1 MFYPLPRK
9 IQLAANTSNW
19 SIESTQS
26 ILLMVGLNE
35 LEKSP
40 DWANQPL
47 ADHLELLSKRA
58 QALEI
63 PVIFI
68 DASQLQQTMLQLGQ
82 RLSSNSKAQV
92 VMAGDLSPL
101 FKQVMQLVLSITD
114 YVAIVNDAILAANL
128 EHHIQWV
135 EKISSD
141 HIKHLN
147 TQSLM
152 RLWSLSAPSEYI
164 LSDKGILLAIA
175 EQVGRHP
182 MEIHPEI
189 DLRNYGLDQSAVDY
203 LVELWR
209 ANGATLSAEELMRAP
224 TLQHIMQLLKP

>member
-9 IQLAANTSNW
+9 IQLAASTSNW
-19 SIESTQS
+19 SIESTHS

-35 LEKSP
+35 LENAP
-40 DWANQPL
+40 DWMNQPL

-63 PVIFI
+63 PVMMIQS
-68 DASQLQQTMLQLGQ
+68 SQLQQNMLQLGQ
-82 RLSSNSKAQV
+82 QLSSNTQAQV
-92 VMAGDLSPL
+92 IMAGNLSPL

-114 YVAIVNDAILAANL
+114 YVAVVNDAILAGSL
-128 EHHIQWV
+128 EQHIQWI
-135 EKISSD
+135 EKISFDSIQ
-141 HIKHLN
+141 HIN
-147 TQSLM
+147 TQTLM
-152 RLWSLSAPSEYI
+152 RLWSLSAPSSQV
-164 LSDKGILLAIA
+164 LSDKGILLAVA

-189 DLRNYGLDQSAVDY
+189 DLRNYGLDAVGVNY

-209 ANGATLSAEELMRAP
+209 ANGASLSAEELMQTP
-224 TLQHIMQLLKP
+224 TLQHIMQLLKH

>member
-9 IQLAANTSNW
+9 IQLAPSTSNW
-19 SIESTQS
+19 SIESTHS

-35 LEKSP
+35 LENAP
-40 DWANQPL
+40 DWMNQPL

-63 PVIFI
+63 PVMMIQS
-68 DASQLQQTMLQLGQ
+68 SQLQQVMLQLGQ
-82 RLSSNSKAQV
+82 QLSSNTQAQV
-92 VMAGDLSPL
+92 IIAGNLSPL

-114 YVAIVNDAILAANL
+114 YVAVVNDAILAGSL
-128 EHHIQWV
+128 EQHIQWI
-135 EKISSD
+135 EKISFDSIQ
-141 HIKHLN
+141 HIN
-147 TQSLM
+147 TQTLM
-152 RLWSLSAPSEYI
+152 RLWSLSAPSAQV
-164 LSDKGILLAIA
+164 LSDKGILLAVA

-189 DLRNYGLDQSAVDY
+189 DLRNYGLDAVGVNY

-209 ANGATLSAEELMRAP
+209 ANGASLSAEELMQTP
-224 TLQHIMQLLKP
+224 TLQHIMQLLKH

>member
-9 IQLAANTSNW
+9 IQLAASTSNW
-19 SIESTQS
+19 PIESKHS

-35 LEKSP
+35 LENAP
-40 DWANQPL
+40 DWMNHPL

-63 PVIFI
+63 PVMMIQS
-68 DASQLQQTMLQLGQ
+68 SQLQQTMLQLGQ
-82 RLSSNSKAQV
+82 QLSSNTQAQV
-92 VMAGDLSPL
+92 IMAGNLSPL

-114 YVAIVNDAILAANL
+114 YVAVVNDAILASSL
-128 EHHIQWV
+128 EQHIQWI
-135 EKISSD
+135 EKISFDSIQ
-141 HIKHLN
+141 HIN

-152 RLWSLSAPSEYI
+152 RLWSLSAPSSQV
-164 LSDKGILLAIA
+164 LSEKGILLAVA

-189 DLRNYGLDQSAVDY
+189 DLRNYGLDTAGVNY

-209 ANGATLSAEELMRAP
+209 ANGASLSAEELMQTP
-224 TLQHIMQLLKP
+224 TLQHIMQLLKL

>member
-9 IQLAANTSNW
+9 IQLAASTSNW
-19 SIESTQS
+19 PIESTQS

-35 LEKSP
+35 LENAP
-40 DWANQPL
+40 DWMNQPL

-63 PVIFI
+63 PVMMIQSF
-68 DASQLQQTMLQLGQ
+68 QLQQTMLQLGQ
-82 RLSSNSKAQV
+82 QLSLNTQAKV
-92 VMAGDLSPL
+92 IMAGNLSPL

-114 YVAIVNDAILAANL
+114 YVAVVNDAILASSL
-128 EHHIQWV
+128 EQHIQWI
-135 EKISSD
+135 EKISFDSIQ
-141 HIKHLN
+141 HVN

-152 RLWSLSAPSEYI
+152 RLWSLSAPSSQV
-164 LSDKGILLAIA
+164 LSDKGILLAVA

-189 DLRNYGLDQSAVDY
+189 DLRNYGLDTAGVNY

-209 ANGATLSAEELMRAP
+209 ANGASLSAEELMQTP
-224 TLQHIMQLLKP
+224 TLQHIMQLLKH

>member
-9 IQLAANTSNW
+9 IQLATSTSNW

-35 LEKSP
+35 LRVRP
-40 DWANQPL
+40 DWSVQPL
-47 ADHLELLSKRA
+47 ANHLELLSKRA
-58 QALEI
+58 QSLEI

-68 DASQLQQTMLQLGQ
+68 DTDQLQQTMLELGQ
-82 RLSSNSKAQV
+82 RLSSNTQAQV
-92 VMAGDLSPL
+92 MMAGDLSPV

-114 YVAIVNDAILAANL
+114 QVSIVNDAILASSL
-128 EHHIQWV
+128 EKHIQWV
-135 EKISSD
+135 EKISFDSIQ
-141 HIKHLN
+141 HVN
-147 TQSLM
+147 TKTLI
-152 RLWSLSAPSEYI
+152 RLWSLSAPSSYI

-189 DLRNYGLDQSAVDY
+189 DLRNYGLDQSAVNY
-203 LVELWR
+203 LVDIWR
-209 ANGATLSAEELMRAP
+209 ANGASLSAEELMQAP

>member
-9 IQLAANTSNW
+9 IQLAASTSNW
-19 SIESTQS
+19 PIESTRS
-26 ILLMVGLNE
+26 ILLLVGLDD
-35 LEKSP
+35 LENIS
-40 DWANQPL
+40 DWAHQPL

-63 PVIFI
+63 PVMMIQS
-68 DASQLQQTMLQLGQ
+68 SQLQQTMLQLGQ
-82 RLSSNSKAQV
+82 QLSSNTQAQV
-92 VMAGDLSPL
+92 IMAGNLSPL

-128 EHHIQWV
+128 EQHIQWV

-189 DLRNYGLDQSAVDY
+189 DLRNYGLDQSAVNY

-209 ANGATLSAEELMRAP
+209 ANGANVSAEEVMQAP

>member
-9 IQLAANTSNW
+9 IQLAASTSNW
-19 SIESTQS
+19 PIESTHS

-35 LEKSP
+35 LENAP
-40 DWANQPL
+40 DWMNQPL

-63 PVIFI
+63 PVMMIQS
-68 DASQLQQTMLQLGQ
+68 SQLQQTMLQFGQ
-82 RLSSNSKAQV
+82 QLSSNTQAQV
-92 VMAGDLSPL
+92 IMAGNLSPL

-114 YVAIVNDAILAANL
+114 YVAVVNDAILASSL
-128 EHHIQWV
+128 EQHIQWI
-135 EKISSD
+135 EKISFDSIQ
-141 HIKHLN
+141 HIN

-152 RLWSLSAPSEYI
+152 RLWSLSAPSSQV
-164 LSDKGILLAIA
+164 LSEKGILLAVA

-189 DLRNYGLDQSAVDY
+189 DLRNYGLDTAGVNY

-209 ANGATLSAEELMRAP
+209 ANGASLSAEELMQTP
-224 TLQHIMQLLKP
+224 TLQHIMQLLKH

>member
-19 SIESTQS
+19 SIDSAQS
-26 ILLMVGLNE
+26 ILLLVGLNE
-35 LEKSP
+35 LKVLP
-40 DWANQPL
+40 DWAGQPL

-63 PVIFI
+63 PIIFI

-82 RLSSNSKAQV
+82 QLSSNTKAQV
-92 VMAGDLSPL
+92 VMAGHLSPL

-114 YVAIVNDAILAANL
+114 QVCVVNDAILAGNL
-128 EHHIQWV
+128 EQHIQWV
-135 EKISSD
+135 EKISFD

-147 TQSLM
+147 TQSLI

-189 DLRNYGLDQSAVDY
+189 DLRNYGLNQSAVDY
-203 LVELWR
+203 LVDLWR
-209 ANGATLSAEELMRAP
+209 ANGASLSAEEVMQAL
-224 TLQHIMQLLKP
+224 TLQHIMQLLKH

>member
-9 IQLAANTSNW
+9 IQLAASTSNW
-19 SIESTQS
+19 SIESAQS

-35 LEKSP
+35 LKLRP
-40 DWANQPL
+40 DWAEQPL
-47 ADHLELLSKRA
+47 ANHLELLSKRA
-58 QALEI
+58 QSLEI
-63 PVIFI
+63 PIIFI
-68 DASQLQQTMLQLGQ
+68 DTSQLQQTMLELGQ
-82 RLSSNSKAQV
+82 RLSSNTKAQV
-92 VMAGDLSPL
+92 MMAGDLSPL

-114 YVAIVNDAILAANL
+114 QVSVVNDAILAANL
-128 EHHIQWV
+128 EQHIQWI
-135 EKISSD
+135 EKISFD

-147 TQSLM
+147 TYSLI
-152 RLWSLSAPSEYI
+152 RLWSLSASSSYI

-189 DLRNYGLDQSAVDY
+189 DLRNYGLDQPAVNY
-203 LVELWR
+203 LVDLWR
-209 ANGATLSAEELMRAP
+209 ANGASLSVEEIMQTP

>member
-35 LEKSP
+35 FENAP

-47 ADHLELLSKRA
+47 ADHLEMLSKRA

-63 PVIFI
+63 PVMMIQS
-68 DASQLQQTMLQLGQ
+68 SQLQQTMLQLGQ
-82 RLSSNSKAQV
+82 QLSSNTQPQV
-92 VMAGDLSPL
+92 IMAGNLSPL

-114 YVAIVNDAILAANL
+114 YVAVVNDAILASSL
-128 EHHIQWV
+128 EQHIQWV
-135 EKISSD
+135 EKISFD

-189 DLRNYGLDQSAVDY
+189 DLRNYGLDQSAVNY

-209 ANGATLSAEELMRAP
+209 ANGANVSAEEVMQAP

>member
-9 IQLAANTSNW
+9 IQLAVSTSNW
-19 SIESTQS
+19 PIESTHS

-35 LEKSP
+35 LKNAP
-40 DWANQPL
+40 DWMNQPL

-63 PVIFI
+63 PVMMIQS
-68 DASQLQQTMLQLGQ
+68 SQLQQTMLQLGQ
-82 RLSSNSKAQV
+82 QLSSNTQV
-92 VMAGDLSPL
+92 QVIMAGNLSPL

-114 YVAIVNDAILAANL
+114 YVAVVNDAILASSL
-128 EHHIQWV
+128 EQHIQWI
-135 EKISSD
+135 EKISFDSIQ
-141 HIKHLN
+141 HIN
-147 TQSLM
+147 TQTLM
-152 RLWSLSAPSEYI
+152 RLWSLSAPSSQV
-164 LSDKGILLAIA
+164 LSEKGILLAVA

-189 DLRNYGLDQSAVDY
+189 DLRNYGLDTAGVNY

-209 ANGATLSAEELMRAP
+209 TNGASLSAEELMQTP
-224 TLQHIMQLLKP
+224 TLQHIMQLLKH

>member
-9 IQLAANTSNW
+9 IQLAASTSNW
-19 SIESTQS
+19 SIESKHS

-35 LEKSP
+35 LENDT
-40 DWANQPL
+40 DWMNQPL

-63 PVIFI
+63 PVMMIQS
-68 DASQLQQTMLQLGQ
+68 SQLQQVMLQLGQ
-82 RLSSNSKAQV
+82 QLSSNTQAQV
-92 VMAGDLSPL
+92 IITGNLSPL

-114 YVAIVNDAILAANL
+114 YVAVVNDAILASSL
-128 EHHIQWV
+128 EQHIQWI
-135 EKISSD
+135 EKISFDSIQ
-141 HIKHLN
+141 HIN
-147 TQSLM
+147 TQALM
-152 RLWSLSAPSEYI
+152 RLWSLSAPSSQV
-164 LSDKGILLAIA
+164 LSDKGILLAVA

-189 DLRNYGLDQSAVDY
+189 DLRNYGLNAIGVNY

-209 ANGATLSAEELMRAP
+209 ANGASLSAEELMQTP
-224 TLQHIMQLLKP
+224 TLQHIMQLLKH

>member
-9 IQLAANTSNW
+9 IQLAPSTSNW
-19 SIESTQS
+19 SIESTHS

-35 LEKSP
+35 LENAP
-40 DWANQPL
+40 DWMNQPL

-63 PVIFI
+63 PVMMIRS
-68 DASQLQQTMLQLGQ
+68 SQLQQTMLQLGQ
-82 RLSSNSKAQV
+82 QLSSNTQAQV
-92 VMAGDLSPL
+92 IIAGNLSPL

-114 YVAIVNDAILAANL
+114 YVAVVNDAILAGSL
-128 EHHIQWV
+128 EQHIQWI
-135 EKISSD
+135 EKISFDSIQ
-141 HIKHLN
+141 HIN
-147 TQSLM
+147 TQTLM
-152 RLWSLSAPSEYI
+152 RLWSLSTPSSQV
-164 LSDKGILLAIA
+164 LSDKGILLAVA

-189 DLRNYGLDQSAVDY
+189 DLRNYGLDAVGVNY

-209 ANGATLSAEELMRAP
+209 ANGASLSAEELMQTP
-224 TLQHIMQLLKP
+224 TLQHIMQLLKH

>member
-9 IQLAANTSNW
+9 IQLATSTSNW

-26 ILLMVGLNE
+26 ILLLVGLHE
-35 LEKSP
+35 LKARL
-40 DWANQPL
+40 DWSEQPL
-47 ADHLELLSKRA
+47 ANHLELLSKRA
-58 QALEI
+58 QSLEI

-68 DASQLQQTMLQLGQ
+68 ETAQLQQTMLELGQ
-82 RLSSNSKAQV
+82 RLSSNTQAQV
-92 VMAGDLSPL
+92 MMAGDLSPL

-114 YVAIVNDAILAANL
+114 QVSIVNDAILASSL
-128 EHHIQWV
+128 EQHIQWV
-135 EKISSD
+135 EKISFDSIQ
-141 HIKHLN
+141 HVN
-147 TQSLM
+147 TKTLI
-152 RLWSLSAPSEYI
+152 RLWSLSAPSSYI

-189 DLRNYGLDQSAVDY
+189 DLRNYGLDQSAVNY
-203 LVELWR
+203 LVDIWR
-209 ANGATLSAEELMRAP
+209 ANGASLSAEELMQAP

>member
-40 DWANQPL
+40 DWVHQPL

-68 DASQLQQTMLQLGQ
+68 DTSQLQQTMLQLGQ
-82 RLSSNSKAQV
+82 RLSSNAKAQV

-128 EHHIQWV
+128 EQHIQWV
-135 EKISSD
+135 EKISFD
-141 HIKHLN
+141 HIKHFN
-147 TQSLM
+147 TQTLM

-209 ANGATLSAEELMRAP
+209 SNGASLSAEELMQAP

>member
-9 IQLAANTSNW
+9 IQLAASTSNW
-19 SIESTQS
+19 PIESTQS

-40 DWANQPL
+40 DWAHQPL

-82 RLSSNSKAQV
+82 RLSSNAKAQV
-92 VMAGDLSPL
+92 VMVGDLSPL

-128 EHHIQWV
+128 EQHIQWV
-135 EKISSD
+135 EKISFD

-147 TQSLM
+147 TQTLM

-209 ANGATLSAEELMRAP
+209 ANGASLSTEELMRAP

>member
-9 IQLAANTSNW
+9 IQLAASTSNW
-19 SIESTQS
+19 PIESAHS

-35 LEKSP
+35 LENAP
-40 DWANQPL
+40 EWMNQPL

-63 PVIFI
+63 PVMMIQS
-68 DASQLQQTMLQLGQ
+68 SQLQQTMLQLGQ
-82 RLSSNSKAQV
+82 ELSSNTQAQV
-92 VMAGDLSPL
+92 IMAGNLSPL

-114 YVAIVNDAILAANL
+114 YVAVVNDAILASSL
-128 EHHIQWV
+128 EQHIQWI
-135 EKISSD
+135 EKISFDSIQ
-141 HIKHLN
+141 HVN

-152 RLWSLSAPSEYI
+152 RLWSLSAPSSQV
-164 LSDKGILLAIA
+164 LSEKGILLAVA

-189 DLRNYGLDQSAVDY
+189 DLRNYGLDTAGVNY

-209 ANGATLSAEELMRAP
+209 ANGASLSAEELMQTP
-224 TLQHIMQLLKP
+224 TLQHIMQLLKH

>member
-9 IQLAANTSNW
+9 IQLTASTSNW
-19 SIESTQS
+19 SIESAQS
-26 ILLMVGLNE
+26 ILLLVGLNE
-35 LEKSP
+35 LKLRPYWSE
-40 DWANQPL
+40 QPL
-47 ADHLELLSKRA
+47 ANHLELLSKRA
-58 QALEI
+58 QSLEI
-63 PVIFI
+63 PIIFI
-68 DASQLQQTMLQLGQ
+68 ETSQLQQTMLELGQ
-82 RLSSNSKAQV
+82 RLSSNTEAQV
-92 VMAGDLSPL
+92 MMAGDLSPL

-114 YVAIVNDAILAANL
+114 QVSVVNDAILAANL
-128 EHHIQWV
+128 EQHIQWV
-135 EKISSD
+135 EKISFD

-152 RLWSLSAPSEYI
+152 RLWSLSTPSSYI

-189 DLRNYGLDQSAVDY
+189 DLRNYGLDQSAVNY
-203 LVELWR
+203 LVDLWR
-209 ANGATLSAEELMRAP
+209 ANGASLSAEEIMQTP

>member
-9 IQLAANTSNW
+9 IQLAPSTSNW
-19 SIESTQS
+19 SIESTHS

-35 LEKSP
+35 LENDA
-40 DWANQPL
+40 DWMNQPL
-47 ADHLELLSKRA
+47 ADHLEMLSKRA

-63 PVIFI
+63 PVMMIQSF
-68 DASQLQQTMLQLGQ
+68 QLQQVMLQLGQ
-82 RLSSNSKAQV
+82 QLSSNTQAQV
-92 VMAGDLSPL
+92 IITGNLSPL

-114 YVAIVNDAILAANL
+114 YVAIVNDAILAGSL
-128 EHHIQWV
+128 EQHIQWI
-135 EKISSD
+135 EKISFDSIQ
-141 HIKHLN
+141 HIN
-147 TQSLM
+147 TQTLM

-189 DLRNYGLDQSAVDY
+189 DLRNYGLDQSAVNY

-209 ANGATLSAEELMRAP
+209 ANGASLSAEEVMQAP

>member
-19 SIESTQS
+19 PIESTQS

-40 DWANQPL
+40 DWAHQPL

-82 RLSSNSKAQV
+82 RLSSNAKAQV

-128 EHHIQWV
+128 EQHIQWV
-135 EKISSD
+135 EKISFD

-147 TQSLM
+147 TQSLI

-164 LSDKGILLAIA
+164 LSDKGVLLAIA

-189 DLRNYGLDQSAVDY
+189 DLRNYGLDQSAVNY
-203 LVELWR
+203 LVEVWH
-209 ANGATLSAEELMRAP
+209 ANGASLSVEEVMQAP

>member
-40 DWANQPL
+40 DWAHQPL

-68 DASQLQQTMLQLGQ
+68 DASQLQQTMLKLGQ

-128 EHHIQWV
+128 EQHIQWV
-135 EKISSD
+135 EKISFD

-147 TQSLM
+147 TQTLM

-209 ANGATLSAEELMRAP
+209 ANGASLSAEELMQAS

>member
-82 RLSSNSKAQV
+82 RLSSNARAQV

-128 EHHIQWV
+128 EQHIQWV
-135 EKISSD
+135 EKISFD

-147 TQSLM
+147 TQTLM

-189 DLRNYGLDQSAVDY
+189 DLRNYGLDQSAVNY

-209 ANGATLSAEELMRAP
+209 ANGASLNAEEVMQAP

>member
-19 SIESTQS
+19 PIESTQS

-40 DWANQPL
+40 DWVHQPL

-82 RLSSNSKAQV
+82 RLSSNAKAQV
-92 VMAGDLSPL
+92 VMVGDLSPL

-128 EHHIQWV
+128 EQHIQWV
-135 EKISSD
+135 EKISFD
-141 HIKHLN
+141 HIKHLS
-147 TQSLM
+147 TQTLM

-203 LVELWR
+203 LIELWR
-209 ANGATLSAEELMRAP
+209 ANGASLNAEEVMQAP